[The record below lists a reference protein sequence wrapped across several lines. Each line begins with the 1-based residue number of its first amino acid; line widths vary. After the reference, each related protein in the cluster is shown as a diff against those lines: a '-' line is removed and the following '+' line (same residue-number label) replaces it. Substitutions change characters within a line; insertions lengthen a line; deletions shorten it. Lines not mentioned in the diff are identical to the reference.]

1 MFLFSSQAI
10 RMFFAGCPQ
19 SVPPASPWGYGLVSS
34 ALLGL
39 CLLVNAPMAQA
50 ATGHSSTDVY
60 VNGTKKTGTSDV
72 VAVYQNNDTLIE
84 IKSSLDGTG
93 AFEPGSV
100 TINDDFTD
108 RVTLNNN
115 KIVMTGGT
123 MGFLADVPHD
133 ITAAQGGKILTN
145 NQILIS
151 GGIITNAGE
160 ITMAGGYTFAG
171 NSSAQGNKVE
181 ISGGA
186 VIDGTQPLN
195 KFTIYGAHA
204 AGEVSKNTVT
214 LKPDAGRVDGTATIV
229 VYGGYSN
236 SGTAKENMVNLGGG
250 TGTVSVET
258 VYGGYGYWATAT
270 DNAVSIDGSG
280 GKVSVKTAHGGF
292 SDVGSATGNSV
303 SIKGGASGSVSAET
317 VYGGYAAHGSA
328 TGNTVTIEGD
338 TGSVSVGKLY
348 GGYVENADNNNNVYG
363 SATGNTVIL
372 SGAPGTSA
380 EIYGGGAKNESKHD
394 VRTGNTLKVYTKG
407 ISIAKLGNFQNYNFY
422 LPSDIA
428 NGDTVLK
435 VTNAVDISTPVG
447 KAAKTSVGVG
457 MQGGASLKL
466 GDKITLINTTGGLT
480 ADSGMTNTLTARQG
494 ISREYNFTLSTD
506 NNNLFATV
514 GNNPG
519 PTPPNPDPTP
529 TPKPDPIQ
537 KTDEAIRKSPAEG
550 RAASVSLVTQGADL
564 ASAQGMASARE
575 AAKSMA
581 AGANPLGIGGFAAMS
596 GGVSRYNTGSH
607 VDADGFSFMAG
618 LAKRMPLSGVDL
630 VAGVFFE
637 AGFGSYST
645 YNNTAKDES
654 IRGFGNNNYMGGG
667 ILGRMDITESAL
679 KGLYVETA
687 LRMGNI
693 HTSYNSD
700 DLNPALGRADYDT
713 DSTYVGINAGLGY
726 VWELSEKAS
735 LDLYGKYFWTH
746 TSSADVEIFND
757 PVHFDAVNSHRTRF
771 GARFAYQVN
780 ENISPYV
787 GAAWE
792 HEFDNNSRSTVA
804 GDSIAAPTTKG
815 SSGLGE
821 LGLTWKPSAESGLSV
836 DLGAQGYAG
845 VRQGVSG
852 NLQMKYEF

>member
-1 MFLFSSQAI
+1 MYKSNI
-10 RMFFAGCPQ
+10 TI
-19 SVPPASPWGYGLVSS
+19 
-34 ALLGL
+34 
-39 CLLVNAPMAQA
+39 AQ
-50 ATGHSSTDVY
+50 
-60 VNGTKKTGTSDV
+60 
-72 VAVYQNNDTLIE
+72 
-84 IKSSLDGTG
+84 
-93 AFEPGSV
+93 
-100 TINDDFTD
+100 
-108 RVTLNNN
+108 LN
-115 KIVMTGGT
+115 
-123 MGFLADVPHD
+123 
-133 ITAAQGGKILTN
+133 
-145 NQILIS
+145 
-151 GGIITNAGE
+151 
-160 ITMAGGYTFAG
+160 
-171 NSSAQGNKVE
+171 
-181 ISGGA
+181 
-186 VIDGTQPLN
+186 
-195 KFTIYGAHA
+195 
-204 AGEVSKNTVT
+204 
-214 LKPDAGRVDGTATIV
+214 
-229 VYGGYSN
+229 
-236 SGTAKENMVNLGGG
+236 
-250 TGTVSVET
+250 
-258 VYGGYGYWATAT
+258 
-270 DNAVSIDGSG
+270 
-280 GKVSVKTAHGGF
+280 
-292 SDVGSATGNSV
+292 
-303 SIKGGASGSVSAET
+303 
-317 VYGGYAAHGSA
+317 
-328 TGNTVTIEGD
+328 
-338 TGSVSVGKLY
+338 
-348 GGYVENADNNNNVYG
+348 
-363 SATGNTVIL
+363 
-372 SGAPGTSA
+372 
-380 EIYGGGAKNESKHD
+380 
-394 VRTGNTLKVYTKG
+394 
-407 ISIAKLGNFQNYNFY
+407 NFQNYKFF
-422 LPSDIA
+422 LPSGIA
-428 NGDTVLK
+428 DGATMLTV
-435 VTNAVDISTPVG
+435 NSDVDISTPTG
-447 KAAKTSVGVG
+447 SAAKTTVGVG
-457 MQGGASLKL
+457 MQGGATLQI
-466 GDKITLINTTGGLT
+466 GDKITLINTTGILT

-514 GNNPG
+514 SNGNG
-519 PTPPNPDPTP
+519 
-529 TPKPDPIQ
+529 PKPDPIQ

-713 DSTYVGINAGLGY
+713 DSTYVGVNAGLGY